1 MSTSGLSEAGGG
13 SLRVAACQAQPVWLD
28 REATTAKVIGLVEEA
43 ARGGAELVVFPEAFL
58 PGYPWWVSRSDGAR
72 FEAADQ
78 KLAYAY
84 YLEQAVELGG
94 PELERIAAAAR
105 EAGTWVMLGT
115 GERCGGTVFC
125 TLVVIDR
132 ARGVV
137 AAHRKLMPTYDERL
151 VWGRGDGN
159 GLHAHLIGGLRVTGL
174 NCWENL
180 MPMARQALYAEGSEL
195 HVGLWPGSEEQA
207 RWMTQFIAYEGR
219 VWSVS
224 VCGIY
229 DLADV
234 PPDFPLAAV
243 LSEWEGEM
251 PFRGGTAIARPGGAW
266 LVEPTVG
273 EEQIVFADL
282 DLDATRQ
289 ERLSFDPSGHY
300 SRPDV
305 FALAVNRERQQTA
318 SFRDD
323 A

>member
-1 MSTSGLSEAGGG
+1 VSTSGRSEAGAR

-28 REATTAKVIGLVEEA
+28 REATTAKVIALIEEA
-43 ARGGAELVVFPEAFL
+43 AAGGAELVVFPEAFL

-72 FEAADQ
+72 FEADDQ

-94 PELERIAAAAR
+94 PELTRIAEAAGEAR
-105 EAGTWVMLGT
+105 TWVMLGS
-115 GERCGGTVFC
+115 GERSGGTVYC
-125 TLVVIDR
+125 TLLTIDP

-151 VWGRGDGN
+151 VWGHGDGH
-159 GLHAHLIGGLRVTGL
+159 GLRAHRIGALRVTGL

-180 MPMARQALYAEGSEL
+180 MPLARQALYAEGTDL

-207 RWMTQFIAYEGR
+207 RWMTRFIAYEGR
-219 VWSVS
+219 VWSIS

-234 PPDFPLAAV
+234 PSDFPLASTLAA
-243 LSEWEGEM
+243 WEGEM
-251 PFRGGTAIARPGGAW
+251 PFRGGTAIARPGGEW
-266 LVEPTVG
+266 LVEPVVG
-273 EEQIVFADL
+273 SERVVFADL
-282 DLDATRQ
+282 ELGPARA
-289 ERLSFDPSGHY
+289 EHLSFDPSGHY
-300 SRPDV
+300 ARPDV
-305 FALAVNRERQQTA
+305 FSLVVNRERRQSA